1 MARRRL
7 NTGQMSTPSRVLL
20 GRPTM
25 MVWPVMLHPVVD
37 ALAAGL
43 PREEDLPIWL
53 MMVPKTV

>member
-7 NTGQMSTPSRVLL
+7 NTSQMSTPSRVLL
-20 GRPTM
+20 GRPTT

-43 PREEDLPIWL
+43 PREDLPIWL
-53 MMVPKTV
+53 VMVPKTA